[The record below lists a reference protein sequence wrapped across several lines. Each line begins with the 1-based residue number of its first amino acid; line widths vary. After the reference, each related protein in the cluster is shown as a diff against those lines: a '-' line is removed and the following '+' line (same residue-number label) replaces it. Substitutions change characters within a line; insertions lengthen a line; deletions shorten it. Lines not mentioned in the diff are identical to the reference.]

1 MKRSTRYMCAVLASA
16 IGCMILPVRAG
27 DCESGYSINA
37 VLADG
42 KVIKLDDGSVWEI
55 DPSDISDTASWT
67 AGDEIVVCSDQLVN
81 TDEDETVDAT
91 RIK

>member
-1 MKRSTRYMCAVLASA
+1 MKHVGISCTFLLASTLLLA
-16 IGCMILPVRAG
+16 SNSRAG
-27 DCESGYSINA
+27 DCESGYSIKS

-42 KVIKLDDGSVWEI
+42 KIIVLDDGSEWEV
-55 DPSDISDTASWT
+55 DSSDISDSATWVP
-67 AGDEIVVCSDQLVN
+67 GDEITVCSDQLVN

>member
-1 MKRSTRYMCAVLASA
+1 MKCFHRYICAVLAA
-16 IGCMILPVRAG
+16 VIGCTILPARSN
-27 DCESGYSINA
+27 DCESGYSIKS

-42 KVIKLDDGSVWEI
+42 KIITLDDGSVWEI
-55 DPSDISDTASWT
+55 DPGDISESASWT
-67 AGDEIVVCSDQLVN
+67 AGDDIVVCSDKLVN